1 MKTMSQEA
9 KDGMNDV
16 AQKILK
22 EAIIKK
28 KQSEDLLVAAKI
40 LEETAQRLIKELE
53 SIQVV
58 SNTTSTL

>member
-22 EAIIKK
+22 EAIVKK

-58 SNTTSTL
+58 SNTTATL

>member
-22 EAIIKK
+22 EATSKK

-40 LEETAQRLIKELE
+40 LEETAQKLFKELE
-53 SIQVV
+53 NIQVV
-58 SNTTSTL
+58 

>member
-9 KDGMNDV
+9 KDGMNEV

-22 EAIIKK
+22 EATSKK

-40 LEETAQRLIKELE
+40 LEETAQKLFKELE
-53 SIQVV
+53 TIQVV
-58 SNTTSTL
+58 

>member
-22 EAIIKK
+22 EAVSKK

-40 LEETAQRLIKELE
+40 LEETAQKLFKELD
-53 SIQVV
+53 SIQVS
-58 SNTTSTL
+58 SN

>member
-22 EAIIKK
+22 EAIVKK

-58 SNTTSTL
+58 SNTTTTL